1 LRPFSV
7 HQSRRAVRRRC
18 QLHGPSRFD
27 VSPAWAPTLRPV
39 RPCGFSLPRVSFP
52 FFACVET
59 PPARVIRG
67 RCLSPT
73 YRARDPGCYRD
84 LAGRL
89 TARRRSWDLSFPS
102 QCSSDLRAVT
112 PHRHDRAHLPFPR
125 IHPPRVSSSREP
137 TLVERG
143 SWVMRPRLLGFACAP
158 SSQPCRVIRRP
169 RHGFYAQGRS
179 YSPARTALGFQCP
192 LSGLRRRASG
202 LHF

>member
-1 LRPFSV
+1 MCPFSV
-7 HQSRRAVRRRC
+7 HWSRRAVRWRC
-18 QLHGPSRFD
+18 QLHGQSRSD
-27 VSPAWAPTLRPV
+27 VSSAWAPTLRPV

-52 FFACVET
+52 FFVCLET

-73 YRARDPGCYRD
+73 YRARDPGCYHD

-89 TARRRSWDLSFPS
+89 TARRRSWDSSFPS
-102 QCSSDLRAVT
+102 QCSSNLRAAT
-112 PHRHDRAHLPFPR
+112 PHRHDPAHLPFPR

-137 TLVERG
+137 TLVKRG
-143 SWVMRPRLLGFACAP
+143 PWVARPRLLGFALAP

-179 YSPARTALGFQCP
+179 YSPARAALGFQFP
-192 LSGLRRRASG
+192 LSGFRRRASG